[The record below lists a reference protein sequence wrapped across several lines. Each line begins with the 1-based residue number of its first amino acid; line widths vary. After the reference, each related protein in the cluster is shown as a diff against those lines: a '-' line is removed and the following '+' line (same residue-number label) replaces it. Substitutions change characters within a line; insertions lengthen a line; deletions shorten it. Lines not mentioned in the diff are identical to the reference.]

1 MCLINVGESEAF
13 NLCSL
18 QQESSKTFFPPH
30 PSVLFHF
37 TLPHGRCTL
46 TFAGTMF
53 LSIWIFIA
61 LQMLWSNKRP
71 FGGQIHSKV
80 DL

>member
-37 TLPHGRCTL
+37 TLPDGRCTL

-53 LSIWIFIA
+53 L
-61 LQMLWSNKRP
+61 
-71 FGGQIHSKV
+71 
-80 DL
+80 

>member
-37 TLPHGRCTL
+37 TLPDGRCTL
-46 TFAGTMF
+46 TFAGIMF

-61 LQMLWSNKRP
+61 LQML
-71 FGGQIHSKV
+71 
-80 DL
+80 